1 MDIAPYSTE
10 LSLRAQI
17 EALSE
22 QLRLGAAKHAPD
34 HILGRMISAL
44 IVLFLRNMLNSFA
57 KLVAL
62 AEEGKLAPAPTRP
75 SQSPALADLAQAEP
89 VPADCTP
96 ARRGFA
102 DWALASGAAG
112 IADWFSALWR
122 NEPAAR
128 WPAEA
133 GPADPTHSGVSDTDV
148 SRADV
153 IKDEPARAQSLPER
167 GPANAANAA
176 GAGQTRAGQTADART
191 GADLRPPHPAA
202 PAGWARP
209 GEPTAATSIQPAR
222 PHVSLSPVVSLSP
235 RSPGVPVRLTKLAGF
250 RRPLRFA

>member
-22 QLRLGAAKHAPD
+22 QLRVGAAEHAPD

-44 IVLFLRNMLNSFA
+44 IVMFLRNMLNSFA

-75 SQSPALADLAQAEP
+75 SQSPALANMAQADP

-96 ARRGFA
+96 AGRGFA
-102 DWALASGAAG
+102 DWTLASGAAG

-133 GPADPTHSGVSDTDV
+133 GPAHSGVSDTEV
-148 SRADV
+148 SRADG
-153 IKDEPARAQSLPER
+153 IGAEPARAPSLPER
-167 GPANAANAA
+167 VAANAANAA
-176 GAGQTRAGQTADART
+176 GAGQTGAGQTADART

-202 PAGWARP
+202 PAGSARP

-222 PHVSLSPVVSLSP
+222 PHVSLSP
-235 RSPGVPVRLTKLAGF
+235 RSPGVSGRLTKLAGF
-250 RRPLRFA
+250 RRPFRFA